1 MGHVS
6 ARDRTAVTWLGHAT
20 VLLEVDGVAL
30 LTDPVLRDRVGPLV
44 RIAPGGGV
52 DPPAHVD
59 AVLLSHLHADHA
71 DLPSLRA
78 IARENPVLAPHPAG
92 SWLAR
97 RGLHDV
103 RELRVGSEAIIGGIR
118 VTATPARHDPGRRP
132 FGPRAEPV
140 GYLIA
145 ASQPVYF
152 AGDTDLFDAMA
163 ELRDSVAVA
172 LLPVW
177 GWGPRLGPGHLDPER
192 AARAAAMIA
201 PEVAIPIHWG
211 TFAPVW
217 PGGRLAD
224 PARPAREFERLTN
237 RYAPSVEVRVLA
249 PGGRTV
255 I

>member
-1 MGHVS
+1 MADATYGEP
-6 ARDRTAVTWLGHAT
+6 VTWQPAAPRFR
-20 VLLEVDGVAL
+20 VLHLILFWV
-30 LTDPVLRDRVGPLV
+30 
-44 RIAPGGGV
+44 IAAV
-52 DPPAHVD
+52 
-59 AVLLSHLHADHA
+59 AVL
-71 DLPSLRA
+71 
-78 IARENPVLAPHPAG
+78 VAG
-92 SWLAR
+92 VIVP
-97 RGLHDV
+97 GV
-103 RELRVGSEAIIGGIR
+103 TVGSFGGAFVAAI
-118 VTATPARHDPGRRP
+118 
-132 FGPRAEPV
+132 
-140 GYLIA
+140 LIA

-163 ELRDSVAVA
+163 ELRGSVALA